1 MEFTPVSFALKDG
14 RPATLR
20 TLLPEDAEQMLR
32 ILRQT
37 AQETHWILCYPEER
51 ENMTVEQE
59 EAFLRD
65 RLADPYTLML
75 TCEVEGRLVGNCEIS
90 FGRRIKVSHTATVAI
105 GLLREF
111 WGLGI
116 GTAMFRELIAA
127 SRRRPG
133 VIQVVL
139 SFMEGNERGRALYE
153 KMGFRLVGIRPDAFR
168 LRDGTLLDE
177 YEMML
182 KL

>member
-1 MEFTPVSFALKDG
+1 
-14 RPATLR
+14 
-20 TLLPEDAEQMLR
+20 
-32 ILRQT
+32 
-37 AQETHWILCYPEER
+37 
-51 ENMTVEQE
+51 
-59 EAFLRD
+59 
-65 RLADPYTLML
+65 ML

-127 SRRRPG
+127 ARRRPG

-182 KL
+182 KI

>member
-65 RLADPYTLML
+65 RLADP
-75 TCEVEGRLVGNCEIS
+75 
-90 FGRRIKVSHTATVAI
+90 
-105 GLLREF
+105 
-111 WGLGI
+111 
-116 GTAMFRELIAA
+116 
-127 SRRRPG
+127 
-133 VIQVVL
+133 
-139 SFMEGNERGRALYE
+139 
-153 KMGFRLVGIRPDAFR
+153 
-168 LRDGTLLDE
+168 
-177 YEMML
+177 
-182 KL
+182 